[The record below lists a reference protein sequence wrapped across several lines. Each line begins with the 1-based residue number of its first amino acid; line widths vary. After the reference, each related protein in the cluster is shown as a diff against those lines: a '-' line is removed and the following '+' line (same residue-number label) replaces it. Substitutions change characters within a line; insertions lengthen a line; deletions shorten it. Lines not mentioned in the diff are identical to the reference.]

1 MEMVIPS
8 DKDSADGD
16 EPAMMPTS
24 GEAAERTAI
33 QSTVEPESDS
43 EPHTD
48 RPSSTVEPNNAF
60 VVETINE
67 TTAVEALA
75 DTNDL
80 GVVVESDPHTVVA
93 VAADKPDADD
103 RASSSA
109 TSSRRS
115 SAHHAI
121 EDLLGADG
129 NIDTYLNT
137 QHAIS
142 PVKGKEIVIEA
153 ISLEKFS
160 YEKFDSA
167 VKESVLRLTVRK
179 RLETEELDWLQSNPN
194 SEAWATVVKRVN
206 DTIDTQD
213 ILDAELN
220 DSIQFLDYIRE
231 MDELHNQCR
240 DVEAGDETCLAIC
253 NQVIDEVV
261 TNYARSICNY
271 FFGTMEGAGN
281 EVDRNILNAFKCQY
295 SKASDATGYS
305 QVVCGSLQ
313 RGRSNLNRAHN
324 RRRKAAS
331 HQVKG
336 ANSAN
341 TSAHI
346 ESGEV
351 DNLSSIMDKALQQ
364 HQIYNKFNHF
374 YVDEVLT
381 ERHQSSTSGNGVRG
395 SLFGVSHR
403 CVSLQRQLEST
414 YVDKNQFDSLI
425 ASERE
430 FISGWRQRTD
440 NPGAAHSKSSFLK
453 RAPRN
458 SLATGKTTL
467 SLGSSDGL
475 PSCLQLFSQKHRR
488 QSVLAVGT
496 RYSRLFVYAVPWV
509 ANRALESPVL
519 VAASI
524 TVPKA
529 ERCPIVDIKVGTPA
543 KAFSLDKILCCCLFV
558 GGKYGTKSLCHI
570 VRVWTYQSMD
580 NEPSAQEFEE
590 AHSFRW

>member
-1 MEMVIPS
+1 MEMEIPS

-261 TNYARSICNY
+261 TNYARSICN
-271 FFGTMEGAGN
+271 FFCGTMEGAGN
-281 EVDRNILNAFKCQY
+281 EVYRNILNAYKCQY

-351 DNLSSIMDKALQQ
+351 DNLSSILDKALQQ

-403 CVSLQRQLEST
+403 CVSLQRQL
-414 YVDKNQFDSLI
+414 
-425 ASERE
+425 
-430 FISGWRQRTD
+430 
-440 NPGAAHSKSSFLK
+440 
-453 RAPRN
+453 
-458 SLATGKTTL
+458 
-467 SLGSSDGL
+467 
-475 PSCLQLFSQKHRR
+475 
-488 QSVLAVGT
+488 
-496 RYSRLFVYAVPWV
+496 
-509 ANRALESPVL
+509 
-519 VAASI
+519 
-524 TVPKA
+524 
-529 ERCPIVDIKVGTPA
+529 
-543 KAFSLDKILCCCLFV
+543 
-558 GGKYGTKSLCHI
+558 
-570 VRVWTYQSMD
+570 
-580 NEPSAQEFEE
+580 
-590 AHSFRW
+590 